1 MRLFEFVTSSDQLLD
16 VVRDLLIRA
25 KSEGANSVSLQ
36 QLTNEFDGE
45 VDIDTIRQT
54 ISNHRQ
60 ALKGLIGDIT
70 DTDVVFEKPPLV
82 KHKEKDDQAMNKKA
96 VATALQGL
104 KQ

>member
-1 MRLFEFVTSSDQLLD
+1 MRLYEFVTSNDQLLD

-25 KSEGANSVSLQ
+25 KSEGADSVSLQ
-36 QLTNEFDGE
+36 QLANEFDGE
-45 VDIDTIRQT
+45 VDIDMIRQVL
-54 ISNHRQ
+54 SNNRQ
-60 ALKGLIGDIT
+60 SLKGLIGDIT

-82 KHKEKDDQAMNKKA
+82 KHQEKDDEAMNKRA